1 MKSPIKYFGGKG
13 GMYKTI
19 LEQFPSG
26 FGEDKT
32 KTSNNGAETYIE
44 PFGGSGAI
52 LFHKNPSP
60 VEIYN
65 DIEDNVYSFFKV
77 LSDPKLFQEFKD
89 LCSLTFFSHK
99 ILNEF
104 SEELK
109 NSDLTLLERA
119 FKFYYVN
126 RVAYNGV
133 GSFSCSVN
141 AIRRGMSKTVSDML
155 SSIDRL
161 PEVHNRLRS
170 VIIENRNALDI
181 IKKYDNDNVLF
192 YLDPPYHHSTRGSA
206 RYDKDMNDD
215 QQSLFIEI
223 LLGIQKA
230 KVLLSGYSCDLY
242 DQLTDNGWFRYDFI
256 VKTQSGKRES
266 KDKVE
271 SLWRS
276 YDI

>member
-1 MKSPIKYFGGKG
+1 
-13 GMYKTI
+13 MYKTI

-26 FGEDKT
+26 FGDDKT
-32 KTSNNGAETYIE
+32 TTSNNGAETYIE

-52 LFHKNPSP
+52 LFHKTPSP

-77 LSDPKLFQEFKD
+77 VSDPKLFQELQD
-89 LCSLTFFSHK
+89 LCSLTLFSRK
-99 ILNEF
+99 ILIEF
-104 SEELK
+104 MEDLRGE
-109 NSDLTLLERA
+109 NLTLIERA

-141 AIRRGMSKTVSDML
+141 AVRRGMSKTVSDML

-161 PEVHNRLRS
+161 PEVHSRLRS
-170 VIIENRNALDI
+170 VIIENRDALDI
-181 IKKYDNDNVLF
+181 IGKYDNKNVLF
-192 YLDPPYHHSTRGSA
+192 YLDPPYHHSKRGGA
-206 RYDKDMNDD
+206 RYDKDMNNN
-215 QQSLFIEI
+215 QQELFINI
-223 LLGIQKA
+223 LLGLKNA

-242 DQLTDNGWFRYDFI
+242 DKLTDNGWYRHDFV
-256 VKTQSGKRES
+256 VKTQSGARES
-266 KDKVE
+266 KDKIE
-271 SLWRS
+271 SLWRN

>member
-19 LEQFPSG
+19 LDQFPHG

-52 LFHKNPSP
+52 LFHKKPSP

-77 LSDPKLFQEFKD
+77 VSDKSLFQELQD
-89 LCSLTFFSHK
+89 LCELTIFSRK
-99 ILNEF
+99 IFMEF
-104 SEELK
+104 SDDLRDK
-109 NSDLTLLERA
+109 DLTLVERA
-119 FKFYYVN
+119 FRFFYVN

-141 AIRRGMSKTVSDML
+141 AIRKGMSKTISDML
-155 SSIDRL
+155 SAIDRL
-161 PEVHNRLRS
+161 PEVHSRLRS
-170 VIIENRNALDI
+170 VIIENKNALDI
-181 IKKYDNDNVLF
+181 IQKYDKDNVLF
-192 YLDPPYHHSTRGSA
+192 YLDPPYHHSTRGGT
-206 RYDKDMNDD
+206 RYDKDMSND
-215 QQSLFIEI
+215 QQELLIEI
-223 LLGIQKA
+223 LLGLKNA

-242 DQLTDNGWFRYDFI
+242 DKLTNNGWHRYDFV
-256 VKTQSGKRES
+256 VKTQSGMRES

-271 SLWRS
+271 SLWRN